1 MIEVLETMGIP
12 LFLLGCVA
20 VGSSVPLRGV
30 SRVLA
35 LGFGLCTLGA
45 IQVIANA

>member
-1 MIEVLETMGIP
+1 MIEVLETLGIP

-20 VGSSVPLRGV
+20 VGSAVSLRGV
-30 SRVLA
+30 SRALV
-35 LGFGLCTLGA
+35 LGFGLCALGV